1 MDLKKFLTSKT
12 LGEAF
17 LGEEYTKQQEAKKAA
32 EAEKKLR
39 CPKCKSD
46 NIEPMPVTTG
56 KTKGFGLGKA
66 AVGGL
71 ALGPVGLAAGV
82 IGMGKGKTKTDIM
95 WVCKSCGKQFS
106 KPEKF

>member
-1 MDLKKFLTSKT
+1 VYLLIS
-12 LGEAF
+12 
-17 LGEEYTKQQEAKKAA
+17 
-32 EAEKKLR
+32 LR
-39 CPKCKSD
+39 NYNSD
-46 NIEPMPVTTG
+46 NIEPVPVTTG

-95 WVCKSCGKQFS
+95 WICKSCGKQFNR
-106 KPEKF
+106 PEKS

>member
-12 LGEAF
+12 LGEAL
-17 LGEEYTKQQEAKKAA
+17 LGEKYTQEQEAKKAA

-39 CPKCKSD
+39 CPKCNSD
-46 NIEPMPVTTG
+46 NIEPMPVTKG

-95 WVCKSCGKQFS
+95 WICKSCGKQFD
-106 KPEKF
+106 KPKKS